1 MTIATPRRSSWPS
14 TDKKEYAMYRNRK
27 LLLAAAAGAVAGW
40 FCTAIL
46 ATSLVVKV
54 GHAERR
60 AESAEA
66 DAATWKRQAGKA
78 YTELLKARAGTD
90 NTAALI
96 PVGAR
101 IDCVMQMTTV
111 GGLTTAKCEDATIYP
126 PRDY

>member
-1 MTIATPRRSSWPS
+1 MN
-14 TDKKEYAMYRNRK
+14 RNRK
-27 LLLAAAAGAVAGW
+27 LLLAAAAGATAGW
-40 FCTAIL
+40 LCTIIL

-78 YTELLKARAGTD
+78 YTELVKARAGTD
-90 NTAALI
+90 NAAVLI
-96 PVGAR
+96 PAGTR
-101 IDCVMQMTTV
+101 IDCTMQMTTV
-111 GGLTTAKCEDATIYP
+111 DGLTTAKCESGTIYP